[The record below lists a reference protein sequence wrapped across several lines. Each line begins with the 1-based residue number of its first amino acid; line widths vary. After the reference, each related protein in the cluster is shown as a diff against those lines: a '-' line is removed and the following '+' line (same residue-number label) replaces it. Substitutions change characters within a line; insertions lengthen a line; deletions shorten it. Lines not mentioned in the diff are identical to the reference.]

1 MTNIFKQQEEQN
13 ARIKRSM
20 QSVKHLIAI
29 ASGKGGVGKST
40 IATNLALSL
49 AKEGYNV
56 GLADA
61 DIYGPSV
68 PTLFNITEPQI
79 MAYEKDGQQLMIP
92 MERFGIKLMSV
103 GFFVNSLQPL
113 AWRGPMASNT
123 LIQILADTDWGELDF
138 LLLDLPPGTGDIQLT
153 LAQLFPIEGAV
164 IVSTPQELAKADVR
178 RAVTM
183 FREKG
188 VETPV
193 LGLVENMSYF
203 VPPAHPEEKYHIF
216 GEKGCID
223 IAKELD
229 IELLAQIP
237 IRQDIADANDSGNPI
252 AMDYDAE
259 SAKVFMDLA
268 DKITAKLSD

>member
-40 IATNLALSL
+40 VAANLALSL

-68 PTLFNITEPQI
+68 PTLFNIANPQI

-103 GFFVNSLQPL
+103 GFFVNNMQPL

-123 LIQILADTDWGELDF
+123 LIQILADTEWGELDF

-153 LAQLFPIEGAV
+153 LAQLFPVEGAV

-178 RAVTM
+178 RAVSM

-188 VETPV
+188 IETPV
-193 LGLVENMSYF
+193 LGLVENMAYF
-203 VPPAHPEEKYHIF
+203 VPPAHPDEKYHIF
-216 GEKGCID
+216 GKEGCID

-237 IRQDIADANDSGNPI
+237 IGQDIADANDSGNPI
-252 AMDYDAE
+252 AMDFEAE
-259 SAKVFMDLA
+259 NAKVFMDLA
-268 DKITAKLSD
+268 DKITAKLTE